1 MYAMTTLEGS
11 LLALA
16 MVVTATALVLGVLIV
31 FPRAMQAVTIGV
43 DCPLLRRRVAAQIA
57 RDEWTRRLVD
67 VTSCAVLGTPGVSLC
82 RKGCL
87 PAAARA
93 WRISQG

>member
-1 MYAMTTLEGS
+1 MYSMTTLEGS
-11 LLALA
+11 LLSLV
-16 MVVTATALVLGVLIV
+16 MIATSAALVLGVLVV
-31 FPRAMQAVTIGV
+31 FPRVLRAVTTGV
-43 DCPLLRRRVAAQIA
+43 DCPLIHRRVTAQLA

-67 VTSCAVLGTPGVSLC
+67 VTGCSVLGTAGIGLC

-93 WRISQG
+93 WRISRG

>member
-1 MYAMTTLEGS
+1 MYALPTLEGS

-16 MVVTATALVLGVLIV
+16 MVATATVLVLGVLV
-31 FPRAMQAVTIGV
+31 AFPRALHAVTTGV
-43 DCPLLRRRVAAQIA
+43 DCPLLHRRVTAQLA

-67 VTSCAVLGTPGVSLC
+67 VTSCSVLGTSGVSLC

-87 PAAARA
+87 PAAART
-93 WRISQG
+93 WRISRG

>member
-1 MYAMTTLEGS
+1 MYSMTTLEGT

-16 MVVTATALVLGVLIV
+16 MVTAATLLVLGALVF
-31 FPRAMQAVTIGV
+31 FPRALQAVTVGV
-43 DCPLLRRRVAAQIA
+43 QCPLIGRRATAELA

-67 VTSCAVLGTPGVSLC
+67 VTSCSVLGTPGVSLC

-93 WRISQG
+93 WRVSRG